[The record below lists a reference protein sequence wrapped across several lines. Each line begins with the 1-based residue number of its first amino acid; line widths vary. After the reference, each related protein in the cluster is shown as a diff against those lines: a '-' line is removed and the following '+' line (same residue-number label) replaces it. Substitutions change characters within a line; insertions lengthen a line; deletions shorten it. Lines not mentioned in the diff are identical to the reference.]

1 MDITTGG
8 SFDPTSIQNRLTS
21 LETQKQD
28 NLVSGFNIKTI
39 NGSSI
44 LGSGNIEIQGGGGGE
59 GGSDEGGVTPEGVQQ
74 MIDDACGEIQTRIDA
89 IDLRTG
95 NLGSLANYNLQV
107 LTRQEYDNL
116 QERDSRTFYCIV
128 DEVVSENNNDDE

>member
-8 SFDPTSIQNRLTS
+8 SFDPTEINRKLTA
-21 LETQKQD
+21 LEVGKQD
-28 NLVSGFNIKTI
+28 NLISGITIKTI

-44 LGSGNIEIQGGGGGE
+44 LGSGDLEIQGG

-74 MIDDACGEIQTRIDA
+74 MIDDACDDIQTQINA
-89 IDLRTG
+89 LDLRTG

-116 QERDSRTFYCIV
+116 QERDSHTFYCIV
-128 DEVVSENNNDDE
+128 DEVVSENDNDDE